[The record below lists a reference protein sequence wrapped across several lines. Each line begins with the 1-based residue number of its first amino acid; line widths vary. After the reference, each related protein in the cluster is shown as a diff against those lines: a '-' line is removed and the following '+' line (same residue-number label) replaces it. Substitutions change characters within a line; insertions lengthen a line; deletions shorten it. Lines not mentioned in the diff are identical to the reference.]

1 MSALAWIA
9 VFSLILVLVLAL
21 GVAVLWR
28 RSSADDRRLVERIS
42 GLPFRRKLRLARAM
56 ARDRRIPLAI
66 RAIPPALVL
75 YLAMPLDIVPDFIP
89 VLGQLDDVIIVALGV
104 VLLLR
109 FTPRQVLEEH
119 LTAMEAGVPP

>member
-1 MSALAWIA
+1 VSALAWIA

>member
-1 MSALAWIA
+1 VSTLAWIA

-21 GVAVLWR
+21 GVAVIWR
-28 RSSADDRRLVERIS
+28 RSSPEDRRLVERIS
-42 GLPFRRKLRLARAM
+42 RLPFRRKLRLARAM

-89 VLGQLDDVIIVALGV
+89 VLGQLDDVIIVVLGV
-104 VLLLR
+104 GLLLR